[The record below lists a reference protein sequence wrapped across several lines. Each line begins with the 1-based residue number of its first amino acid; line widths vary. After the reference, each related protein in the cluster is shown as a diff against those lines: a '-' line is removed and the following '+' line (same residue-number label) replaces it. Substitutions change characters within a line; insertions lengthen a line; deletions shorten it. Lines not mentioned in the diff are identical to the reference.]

1 MRPSTER
8 IGKDIRASS
17 NFFTRRAAD
26 VVYEGYF
33 TAMTGYRHD
42 EPAMHDGHQHDRN
55 RSDIVMICMNF
66 NIYASLAFITLN
78 CSKTETLC
86 ILIIQ

>member
-42 EPAMHDGHQHDRN
+42 EPATMDISMIAIVLTSDLYEFQHLCRFG
-55 RSDIVMICMNF
+55 IYYF
-66 NIYASLAFITLN
+66 NL
-78 CSKTETLC
+78 
-86 ILIIQ
+86 